1 VINYEPGKQL
11 SHEESDNMASAEEST
26 QSDSEVLEEK
36 TEEGK
41 KWEAPE
47 FPKYVKK
54 FFAFLANFITTLN
67 FASGV
72 TAIIL
77 VSIDP
82 RNPIYVLWAARL
94 ILLAIIFDF
103 SDGIPARLAKK
114 EPGFFGIVVDSVADT
129 VSFGLAPAVMISLS
143 LPFSGVSTAHFI
155 LAIFSIIVGAYFGF
169 CTIFRLIR
177 FTKSPSKK
185 WFKGIPAPGAGCAAA
200 LYIIIKLYI
209 EEIVFSDSIVTPII
223 GLIIMV
229 FTGTMMIVNFRYPT
243 TKLRKNFLEIFLLGL
258 TAITIV
264 SLTIIPLQYIIIPA
278 GLMAGLTCLYVF
290 YGPFYLLKHML
301 ERAKEVNNY

>member
-1 VINYEPGKQL
+1 MTI
-11 SHEESDNMASAEEST
+11 AEESIKI
-26 QSDSEVLEEK
+26 DDEVIEEK
-36 TEEGK
+36 TGDGK
-41 KWEAPE
+41 KWKIPE
-47 FPKYVKK
+47 FSKPVRI
-54 FFAFLANFITTLN
+54 FFAFLANLITTLN
-67 FASGV
+67 FASGI
-72 TAIIL
+72 TAIVL
-77 VSIDP
+77 VAIDP

-114 EPGFFGIVVDSVADT
+114 EPGFFGIVVDSAADT

-143 LPFSGVSTAHFI
+143 LQFSSINTAQFV
-155 LAIFSIIVGAYFGF
+155 LAIFSVVVGVYFGF

-209 EEIVFSDSIVTPII
+209 EDILSSDSIITPII

-229 FTGTMMIVNFRYPT
+229 FTGTMMIVNFKYPT

-258 TAITIV
+258 TAITII

-278 GLMAGLTCLYVF
+278 GLMAGLTCLYIF

-301 ERAKEVNNY
+301 DRTKEVNDY

>member
-1 VINYEPGKQL
+1 
-11 SHEESDNMASAEEST
+11 MEST
-26 QSDSEVLEEK
+26 EDLRVSNEPVLEEK
-36 TEEGK
+36 EEGK
-41 KWEAPE
+41 KWEPPD
-47 FPKYVKK
+47 FPKPVKK

-67 FASGV
+67 FVSGV
-72 TAIIL
+72 TAIVL

-82 RNPIYVLWAARL
+82 RNPVYVLWAARL

-114 EPGFFGIVVDSVADT
+114 DPGFFGLIVDSVADT
-129 VSFGLAPAVMISLS
+129 VSFGLAPAVVIALS
-143 LPFSGVSTAHFI
+143 LPFTSDSIAHFA
-155 LAIFSIIVGAYFGF
+155 LALSSIVVGVYFGF
-169 CTIFRLIR
+169 CTTFRLVR
-177 FTKSPSKK
+177 FTRSPTKK

-209 EEIVFSDSIVTPII
+209 EEIVGSTSIATPIV
-223 GLIIMV
+223 GLILMI

-264 SLTIIPLQYIIIPA
+264 SLTFVPLQYIIYPA
-278 GLMAGLTCLYVF
+278 GLMAALTCLYVF

-301 ERAKEVNNY
+301 NRAREINDY